1 VPDQWRKFNIA
12 SAIQQQAQDIPNP
25 ISIDVPPP
33 VMTPPPPVMT
43 PPPPV
48 MAPPPP
54 VMTRPTSVS
63 TSTATA
69 KSESKKK
76 PLTEALQKQIAE
88 IEAHF
93 DKRTQYTHYEQLEIP
108 NQADDAM
115 ITAQFKK
122 KAAALHVDRFVRF
135 EISDE
140 TLEKIKQVFISVN
153 QAYQVLSNAQSRKEY
168 DLTLKHTSNVST
180 QNLNSPIKGA
190 TTTANVVGGVVQAT
204 QDLNQIFKAEKITKE
219 ALHFIKIGKID
230 LAIARAKESLEINA
244 EDVLALAAKTFGEF
258 LQAKANQ
265 ATVVVIGEF
274 RDILQGLHANNEQRE
289 EILLYLGRVQLALND
304 LNNAKKSFE
313 KAIALNPLFAEA
325 KSELTLLLRRQEE
338 EESKKKGLFGSFLKK

>member
-1 VPDQWRKFNIA
+1 
-12 SAIQQQAQDIPNP
+12 
-25 ISIDVPPP
+25 
-33 VMTPPPPVMT
+33 
-43 PPPPV
+43 
-48 MAPPPP
+48 
-54 VMTRPTSVS
+54 MTRPIASSS
-63 TSTATA
+63 TPTATA
-69 KSESKKK
+69 KSENKKK
-76 PLTEALQKQIAE
+76 PLKEALQKQISE

-93 DKRTQYTHYEQLEIP
+93 DQRAKYTHYEQLEIP

-135 EISDE
+135 DISEE
-140 TLEKIKQVFISVN
+140 TLEKIKQVFIAVN
-153 QAYQVLSNAQSRKEY
+153 QAYQVLSNPQSRKEY
-168 DLTLKHTSNVST
+168 DLTLKHTSNT
-180 QNLNSPIKGA
+180 APQNSNSPTKS
-190 TTTANVVGGVVQAT
+190 TTTANIVGGVVQAT

-230 LAIARAKESLEINA
+230 LAIARAKESLEING

-338 EESKKKGLFGSFLKK
+338 EESKKKGLFGGFLKK